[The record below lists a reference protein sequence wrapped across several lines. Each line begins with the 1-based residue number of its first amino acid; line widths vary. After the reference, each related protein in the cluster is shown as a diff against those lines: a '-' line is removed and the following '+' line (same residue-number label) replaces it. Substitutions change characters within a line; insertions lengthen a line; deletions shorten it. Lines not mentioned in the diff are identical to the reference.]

1 MGDEPVFE
9 QPGGPV
15 PDSSRRRGN
24 AGVNTWIAGQGAVMK
39 VWDRF
44 ADYVIIGALFWF
56 SLLALAFAVDVH
68 VDGQQEASRTMP
80 LLIHWKSQF
89 DARLFGTDH
98 AQAYAGMGQL
108 LSAMG
113 AMGVLATGIIIDMI
127 SALMSTLYEA
137 MYLIRCLKSS
147 QGALLAS
154 ALDAEGDADGRD
166 AVHRMAAV
174 SWVGLLVHG
183 WTRIRGEYIKLFA
196 LILILS
202 LKSAQGAR
210 LDCLNERLTFHRMG
224 RALLGVFSMLALVLT
239 LVLPQQDVLH
249 QRGVLLFI
257 YLMTGVGLLF
267 AMTQYARLINTMMA
281 VIRLAERPASAV
293 SSGSADNARAW
304 SRAA

>member
-1 MGDEPVFE
+1 
-9 QPGGPV
+9 
-15 PDSSRRRGN
+15 
-24 AGVNTWIAGQGAVMK
+24 MK

-56 SLLALAFAVDVH
+56 ALLALAFVVDVH
-68 VDGQQEASRTMP
+68 MGSGATGKMP
-80 LLIHWKSQF
+80 LLLYWKDQF
-89 DARLFGTDH
+89 DARLFGTDR
-98 AQAYAGMGQL
+98 AQAYAGMGSL

-137 MYLIRCLKSS
+137 MYLIRCLKSA
-147 QGALLAS
+147 QGALLAN
-154 ALDAEGDADGRD
+154 ALEAEGDADGRD

-174 SWVGLLVHG
+174 TWLGLLVHG
-183 WTRIRGEYIKLFA
+183 WTRIRGEYINLFA
-196 LILILS
+196 LTLILS

-210 LDCLNERLTFHRMG
+210 LDFLNERLTFHRMG

-239 LVLPQQDVLH
+239 LALPQQDVMH

-267 AMTQYARLINTMMA
+267 AMTQYSRLVNTMMA
-281 VIRLAERPASAV
+281 VIRLAEKPAALSTSAE
-293 SSGSADNARAW
+293 ADAGRSW

>member
-1 MGDEPVFE
+1 
-9 QPGGPV
+9 
-15 PDSSRRRGN
+15 
-24 AGVNTWIAGQGAVMK
+24 MK

-56 SLLALAFAVDVH
+56 SLLALAFVVDVH
-68 VDGQQEASRTMP
+68 VPQGSSRTMP

-89 DARLFGTDH
+89 DERLFGTDQ

-174 SWVGLLVHG
+174 SWGGLLVHG

-196 LILILS
+196 LTLILS

-210 LDCLNERLTFHRMG
+210 LDFLNERLTFHRMG

-239 LVLPQQDVLH
+239 LALPQQDVLH
-249 QRGVLLFI
+249 QQGVLLFI

-267 AMTQYARLINTMMA
+267 AMTQYARLVSTMMA
-281 VIRLAERPASAV
+281 VIRLAERPEGAAQSDPEQAS
-293 SSGSADNARAW
+293 RTW

>member
-1 MGDEPVFE
+1 
-9 QPGGPV
+9 
-15 PDSSRRRGN
+15 
-24 AGVNTWIAGQGAVMK
+24 MK

-44 ADYVIIGALFWF
+44 ADYVVIGALFWF
-56 SLLALAFAVDVH
+56 SLLALAFVVDIH
-68 VDGQQEASRTMP
+68 VPPHSSGTTP
-80 LLIHWKSQF
+80 LLIHWKTQF
-89 DARLFGTDH
+89 DARLFAADQ

-127 SALMSTLYEA
+127 STLMSTLYEA
-137 MYLIRCLKSS
+137 MYLVRYLRSS
-147 QGALLAS
+147 SGGMLAGAFQ
-154 ALDAEGDADGRD
+154 AEGDAEGRE
-166 AVHRMAAV
+166 AVQRMGAV
-174 SWVGLLVHG
+174 NWAGLLVHG

-239 LVLPQQDVLH
+239 LVLPRQDVLH
-249 QRGVLLFI
+249 QQGVLLFI

-281 VIRLAERPASAV
+281 VIRLAERPAPSV
-293 SSGSADNARAW
+293 SSGGADTARDW